1 MADELPSGN
10 KYSKADVKS
19 EFVHGYVY
27 LFIFVHTEALQ
38 TYRKTLARAPKESEH
53 DRCLKRSRQQKV
65 TLCISSTYVYCSFLV
80 TEV

>member
-1 MADELPSGN
+1 MPEEKRLKRVNTDNIMMSCMYAILLTYRVDSEHNLQVVGWVADELPSGN

-38 TYRKTLARAPKESEH
+38 TYR
-53 DRCLKRSRQQKV
+53 
-65 TLCISSTYVYCSFLV
+65 
-80 TEV
+80 